1 MWFPCFASV
10 EQHDGDA
17 LAMALVFPWA
27 ICTTKQGA
35 IASSSRE
42 AIVMVLLAEWAL
54 LTNCSETQGSN
65 EGIVARNTGV
75 PKEPATALVERAA
88 EGDPL

>member
-1 MWFPCFASV
+1 
-10 EQHDGDA
+10 
-17 LAMALVFPWA
+17 MALVFPWA
-27 ICTTKQGA
+27 IYTTKQGA

-42 AIVMVLLAEWAL
+42 KTAMILLAERAL

-65 EGIVARNTGV
+65 EGNVARNTGV

-88 EGDPL
+88 EGGPFQQLRHSALIQ